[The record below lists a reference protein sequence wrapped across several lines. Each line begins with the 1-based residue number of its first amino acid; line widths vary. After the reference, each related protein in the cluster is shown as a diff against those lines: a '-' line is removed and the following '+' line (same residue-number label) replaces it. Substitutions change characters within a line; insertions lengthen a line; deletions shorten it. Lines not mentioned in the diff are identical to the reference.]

1 MNEHILET
9 ALKNQRRAWDI
20 IEDLNVAGVWHS
32 VGAEA
37 RLVGSLK
44 TGLLMKHRDID
55 FHVYSPSL
63 EISETFAAAKKF
75 AEHKS
80 VCGMLFKNG
89 ADTEE
94 ACFEWH
100 LTYEDRLGELWQID
114 MIHIL
119 KGSRYDGYF
128 ENVAERISAVL
139 TDETRMAV
147 LEIKNDIPD
156 GEGVM
161 GVEIYRAVLSFCIR
175 YYRSFFEWRW
185 SNPADNIFQWL
196 P

>member
-1 MNEHILET
+1 MNKNILDT
-9 ALKNQRRAWDI
+9 ALENQRRAREI
-20 IEDLNVAGVWHS
+20 IKDLDVVGVWKS

-55 FHVYSPSL
+55 FHIYSPSL
-63 EISETFAAAKKF
+63 ELSETFAAAKKF
-75 AEHKS
+75 AENKS
-80 VCGMLFKNG
+80 VRGMLFKNG

-100 LTYEDRLGELWQID
+100 ITCEDRLGELWQID

-156 GEGVM
+156 GESVM
-161 GVEIYRAVLSFCIR
+161 GVEIYRAVLSFGIR
-175 YYRSFFEWRW
+175 DYAAFSKWRKA
-185 SNPADNIFQWL
+185 NPAEGIVHWT